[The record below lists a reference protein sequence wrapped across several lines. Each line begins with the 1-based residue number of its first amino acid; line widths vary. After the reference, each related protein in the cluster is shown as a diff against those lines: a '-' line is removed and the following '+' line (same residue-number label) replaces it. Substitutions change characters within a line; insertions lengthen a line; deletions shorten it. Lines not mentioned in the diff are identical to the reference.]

1 MYRPTTLTTL
11 SVLFLSAL
19 AAPMPFGDS
28 LDKRETINWG
38 TGRPYFPQ
46 ADLACTNVDSDYPIV
61 AISHDMFE
69 SSNYCNQGIIVMNTA
84 NQNAAYARIG
94 DKCQQHECTYND
106 LDLFLTQFL
115 IDVEDLPEKLF
126 AQLDGTGADME
137 IKWNFVEW

>member
-1 MYRPTTLTTL
+1 
-11 SVLFLSAL
+11 
-19 AAPMPFGDS
+19 
-28 LDKRETINWG
+28 
-38 TGRPYFPQ
+38 
-46 ADLACTNVDSDYPIV
+46 
-61 AISHDMFE
+61 MFE

-106 LDLFLTQFL
+106 LDL
-115 IDVEDLPEKLF
+115 PEKLF